1 MAGCQIFDP
10 KKSPALTR
18 LQQFVT
24 EVQSCPVGQLGSFAD
39 FELAV
44 REGVLALGREMI
56 ASEMARYDVTASEIG
71 VEGVFYHPKLR
82 CSQTYMSS
90 CGRVRVERQLYAP
103 RGGAG
108 RSICPLEERIGV
120 VNGFWTPRAAYEGA
134 QLVAEVPPGRAEEL
148 LRELSGMRPS
158 KTSLDRLPKS
168 LSSVWES
175 RRVEFEEALRQS
187 VAIPQEAATVGVSLD
202 GVMAPMRD
210 GNRQSKRSR
219 PERQPKGPAGF
230 REVGCATVTFYAAS
244 GDRLSTIRWA
254 RMPEAKKA
262 TLCEQIEAELTSI
275 LGQRPDLR
283 LVKLS
288 DGAESHWEFLVGLPK
303 GTEVLDFYHACEH
316 LKRALDAVYGEGS
329 PRSRAAFEK
338 NRVILKEDSRGV
350 DHVIRSFVHLRSHRK
365 GRRVLERELAYF
377 RKNRSRMR
385 YASYRRRKLPI
396 GTGVTEAACKTLVTQ
411 RMKHSGMRWL
421 QAGGQAILTL
431 RGLIQSDRLDLGWA
445 LLSEAFKTTIYV
457 AQPKGRVTL
466 LQAA

>member
-1 MAGCQIFDP
+1 
-10 KKSPALTR
+10 
-18 LQQFVT
+18 
-24 EVQSCPVGQLGSFAD
+24 
-39 FELAV
+39 
-44 REGVLALGREMI
+44 
-56 ASEMARYDVTASEIG
+56 
-71 VEGVFYHPKLR
+71 
-82 CSQTYMSS
+82 
-90 CGRVRVERQLYAP
+90 
-103 RGGAG
+103 
-108 RSICPLEERIGV
+108 LE
-120 VNGFWTPRAAYEGA
+120 
-134 QLVAEVPPGRAEEL
+134 
-148 LRELSGMRPS
+148 S
-158 KTSLDRLPKS
+158 
-168 LSSVWES
+168 
-175 RRVEFEEALRQS
+175 EEALRRS
-187 VAIPQEAATVGVSLD
+187 DAIPQEAVTVGVSLD

-210 GNRQSKRSR
+210 GDRQSKRSQAQK
-219 PERQPKGPAGF
+219 QPKGPAGF
-230 REVGCATVTFYAAS
+230 REVGCATVTFYDAS

-254 RMPEAKKA
+254 RMPEVKKA

-275 LGQRPDLR
+275 LEQRSDLR

-316 LKRALDAVYGEGS
+316 LKRALDAVYGEGN

-338 NRVILKEDSRGV
+338 HRVILKEDSRGV
-350 DHVIRSFVHLRSHRK
+350 DRVIRCLVHLRSHRK

-431 RGLIQSDRLDLGWA
+431 RSLIQSDRMDLGWA
-445 LLSEAFKTTIYV
+445 LLSQAFKRTIYV
-457 AQPKGRVTL
+457 TRPKGRLTL